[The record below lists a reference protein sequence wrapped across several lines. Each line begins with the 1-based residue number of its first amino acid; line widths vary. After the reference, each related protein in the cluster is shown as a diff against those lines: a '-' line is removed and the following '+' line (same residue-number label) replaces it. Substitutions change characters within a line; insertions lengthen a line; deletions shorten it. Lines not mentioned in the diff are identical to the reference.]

1 MYAKTTLL
9 DCFNSM
15 GEYSLYFWNI
25 FKTDINNN
33 YSKIRVNELKFMVK
47 ILIKKFDKNIKLP
60 VYKTYG
66 SSGMDI
72 VAHTKNKITIKINR

>member
-1 MYAKTTLL
+1 
-9 DCFNSM
+9 
-15 GEYSLYFWNI
+15 
-25 FKTDINNN
+25 
-33 YSKIRVNELKFMVK
+33 MVK

-72 VAHTKNKITIKINR
+72 VAHTKNKITIRTVKKAGNNQGKMFYICARGVGRTDDPNANCNYFQWKK